1 MLDIILIAIFI
12 VMAVLG
18 FRKGFLKSL
27 IGLFG
32 NLIALALSYVLAKPA
47 TVWLNGQFGTAEKIA
62 DTIREFLPMP
72 DNFSTVLASFEGMG
86 QLYTYL
92 DQSFLPDS
100 MKQSILTAVQEQ
112 VNAVGAGVYATM
124 ADTIAITVATSILQ
138 GLVFIGLWAL
148 LCVVLVLASH
158 VLSGV
163 VHLVPVVGL
172 IDRLGGMAVS
182 VLLTVITILI
192 LYKGISVLGLM
203 EGSLFAESQIL
214 HFCSELLNPE
224 VVDSNMTGG
233 MTSA

>member
-1 MLDIILIAIFI
+1 MLDIILAAVLF

-32 NLIALALSYVLAKPA
+32 NLIALALSYVLAAPV
-47 TVWLNGQFGTAEKIA
+47 TVRLNEQFGTAEKFA
-62 DTIREFLPMP
+62 GTIRELLPMP
-72 DNFSTVLASFEGMG
+72 DYFSMVMASFEGMG

-100 MKQSILTAVQEQ
+100 IKQSILAAVQEQ

-148 LCVVLVLASH
+148 FCVLLFLAGH
-158 VLSGV
+158 ILGGV

-172 IDRLGGMAVS
+172 MDRLGGMAIS
-182 VLLTVITILI
+182 LAFTVITILI

-203 EGSLFAESQIL
+203 EGSLFAESQIF
-214 HFCSELLNPE
+214 HFCSELLNPDVTAPE
-224 VVDSNMTGG
+224 LTGG
-233 MTSA
+233 VSNA

>member
-1 MLDIILIAIFI
+1 MLDIILAAVLF

-32 NLIALALSYVLAKPA
+32 NLIALALSYVLAAPV
-47 TVWLNGQFGTAEKIA
+47 TVWLNEQFGTAEKFA
-62 DTIREFLPMP
+62 GTIREFLPMP
-72 DNFSTVLASFEGMG
+72 DHFSMVMASFEGMG

-100 MKQSILTAVQEQ
+100 IKQSILAAVQEQ

-148 LCVVLVLASH
+148 FCELLFFAGHVLGCVVD
-158 VLSGV
+158 
-163 VHLVPVVGL
+163 LVPVVGL
-172 IDRLGGMAVS
+172 VDRLGGMAIS
-182 VLLTVITILI
+182 LAFTVITILI

-203 EGSLFAESQIL
+203 EGSLFAESQIFHL
-214 HFCSELLNPE
+214 CSELINPDVTAPE
-224 VVDSNMTGG
+224 LTGG
-233 MTSA
+233 VSNA